1 MANHVLMLT
10 WPTSEARDANTP
22 DEQLEK
28 FEQIRRLAG
37 LARVDVES
45 LLWTMGR
52 FDAVLTVEGNQERVA
67 AFARALSRLG
77 GIRTETL
84 AGFDAATGARI
95 GENAARI
102 IGGDDL
108 GPPDG
113 D

>member
-1 MANHVLMLT
+1 MANHVLDAHLAHFGG
-10 WPTSEARDANTP
+10 PGRKHPRRAAR
-22 DEQLEK
+22 EV
-28 FEQIRRLAG
+28 EQIRRLAG

-113 D
+113 N